1 MQQLQR
7 MTRNHPLMA
16 IAAALALVLLLSGT
30 AAAAQF
36 ESGEVYR
43 LERGEVVEDDLYVTG
58 NQVIIDGTVQGD
70 LIAAANVIEINGT
83 VEEDAILAAGGIII
97 NGTVQDDIRMAA
109 GGIELAGTVG
119 DDVVMAAGGGNT
131 TMPAQFSEQPMPQG
145 ITMAER
151 AVVGGDA
158 VIGGAE
164 GTIDGTIENN
174 LYAGLAQL
182 TLAAEVGGDAE
193 VDSARIAVQEDASVA
208 GTLRYTSDERANIPA
223 GVAEDV
229 TFNAAPEEGP
239 TLQQQLVS
247 WLVRTA
253 LILVGFALL
262 GWLTLRFAPRLLTR
276 PASTINN
283 RPVAVGLA
291 GFAAAILFIFIPL
304 ASALLVFLMVVFGG
318 WFPGLVLGIF
328 LFGSLALLWFL
339 SPLVT
344 GLWVGKRVTTLLGRQ
359 SSNITALLTG
369 VVLLVLLGGVPI
381 LGWFIYLLSFIFA
394 IGSLIVLASRA
405 QQGEQGQ
412 ATPQAA

>member
-1 MQQLQR
+1 
-7 MTRNHPLMA
+7 MTRNHPLIA
-16 IAAALALVLLLSGT
+16 IAAALVVVLLLSGT

-43 LERGEVVEDDLYVTG
+43 LEPGEVVEDDLYVTG

-70 LIAAANVIEINGT
+70 LIAAGNVIEINGT

-131 TMPAQFSEQPMPQG
+131 PMPAQFNEQPIPQG

-164 GTIDGTIENN
+164 GTIDGTIEND
-174 LYAGLAQL
+174 LYVGMAQF
-182 TLAAEVGGDAE
+182 TLAAEVGGDAQIE
-193 VDSARIAVQEDASVA
+193 SDFISVLDEASVA
-208 GTLRYTSDERANIPA
+208 GTLRYTSDERATIPA

-229 TFNAAPEEGP
+229 NYNATADEDP

-283 RPVAVGLA
+283 KPVAVGLA

-344 GLWVGKRVTTLLGRQ
+344 GLWIGKRVTALLGRQ
-359 SSNITALLTG
+359 SSNISALLTG
-369 VVLLVLLGGVPI
+369 VVLLVLPGGVPI
-381 LGWFIYLLSFIFA
+381 LGWFVYLLSFIFA
-394 IGSLIVLASRA
+394 IGSLIVLASRV